1 MEGKLYSGL
10 ELNSE
15 PQRPGLV
22 GGGVSSPVALISL
35 LLFLPSPL

>member
-1 MEGKLYSGL
+1 MGRWTGEEGMEGKLYSGL

-22 GGGVSSPVALISL
+22 GGRGGL
-35 LLFLPSPL
+35 LL